1 MMRRLLFVAAL
12 VLSLALTGC
21 GDLRP
26 ARTGPPVVVASFY
39 PLQFVGARVSGAA
52 VTSLTRPGVEPHDL
66 ELRPR
71 DVATAHD
78 ADVLVYL
85 RGFQPAVDDV
95 ADRLGTRAVD
105 VSPAASLDV
114 ASEEDAGSRDPHF
127 WLDPTRLAAVAGLVA
142 DRLAA
147 TDPAGAAGYRQ
158 RATAL
163 EAELRSLDAD
173 FRAGLAS
180 CASRDLVT
188 GHAAFGYL
196 ARRYDLV
203 QRAVT
208 GLSPDTEPSSG
219 DLARITRFVRDNGVR
234 TVYTESLVSP
244 ALARTV
250 ASSAGARTAVLD
262 PLEGLADGAT
272 GSDYLTVMRANLAT
286 LRAGQGCT

>member
-1 MMRRLLFVAAL
+1 MTRRLLFMAAL

-127 WLDPTRLAAVAGLVA
+127 WLDPTRLADVA
-142 DRLAA
+142 DSVARRLGQIAPA
-147 TDPAGAAGYRQ
+147 DAGAFARS
-158 RATAL
+158 AAAL
-163 EAELRSLDAD
+163 RHDLLDLDGEL
-173 FRAGLAS
+173 RAGLES
-180 CASRDLVT
+180 CRSRSLVT
-188 GHAAFGYL
+188 GHEAFGYL
-196 ARRYDLV
+196 ARRYGL
-203 QRAVT
+203 QQLGVT
-208 GLSPDTEPSSG
+208 GLDPEAEPDAA
-219 DLARITRFVRDNGVR
+219 DLAAVAEFVRREKVL
-234 TVYTESLVSP
+234 TVYTETLASP
-244 ALARTV
+244 DVARALAAETGV
-250 ASSAGARTAVLD
+250 RTAVLD
-262 PLEGLADGAT
+262 PVESRPDAG
-272 GSDYLTVMRANLAT
+272 DYLTALRADLVT
-286 LRAGQGCT
+286 LRQGQGCS